1 MSRAIPVF
9 SRCFGCLLMQTHLE
23 QYSKPSKT
31 FKTFNKV
38 THGFS
43 LVPTVSESKQYFFTQ
58 TRSLSSKV
66 TNGNSE
72 TNNGKNQGKEE
83 NVKTEAETNLASSQA
98 LEDRHEP
105 PEVVSIVQTSSK
117 LAKAFQAA
125 RAMTSSGKAAEKES
139 QTPTD
144 TQQSSEPVLKPY
156 KQRRRKVNYQKY
168 TDNNTITALRALND
182 YLLKSSDLE
191 HLRKTSRRSPYDR
204 DPKEPPLM
212 VYLRSDV
219 ENKAVE
225 IWGSREALER
235 EKKKRKERDDAL
247 KENQF
252 LLKSSMK
259 EYDFFGEQEVK
270 RKQSIFSLRSGK
282 VVLSAIAI
290 NTANMIFKTVAWLY
304 SGSSSM
310 FSEAIHSAADVCNQV
325 ILAFGIQQ
333 SIRKP
338 SKIHPYGFASAQ
350 YVSSLISGVA
360 IFCVGAGLSY
370 YHGITG
376 LINPE
381 PIGSLFWSYCILGGS
396 LLTEGATL
404 VIAINAIRRGAQK
417 QGMPFWEYV
426 WRSRDPSVNVV
437 FLEDTAAVLGVTAAA
452 CCMGLTSLTGNPL
465 YDSIGSIAVGT
476 ILASVSGFLIYTNTD
491 ALVGRSIP
499 DHDLAR
505 IREVL
510 ENDVMVRGIYD
521 VKATD
526 MGVNMIRFKSEI
538 DFDGA
543 EVTRAYLDRIDI
555 EALLKEVQSLET
567 LEEFEVF
574 MLLHG
579 ERIIDALGAEVDRI
593 EKEIKKANPE
603 VRHVDLEI
611 L

>member
-1 MSRAIPVF
+1 MKDISQPEQACRLLQSHNQPCRVTLRSQKCFHNSSSQVQFVRLVSLYRVHTRSLCSQNSNKNGGNSEKKSQTIP
-9 SRCFGCLLMQTHLE
+9 GE
-23 QYSKPSKT
+23 KT
-31 FKTFNKV
+31 KNEFK
-38 THGFS
+38 
-43 LVPTVSESKQYFFTQ
+43 SESK
-58 TRSLSSKV
+58 
-66 TNGNSE
+66 
-72 TNNGKNQGKEE
+72 NQEE
-83 NVKTEAETNLASSQA
+83 RYEER
-98 LEDRHEP
+98 DEP

-117 LAKAFQAA
+117 LAKAFKAA
-125 RAMTSSGKAAEKES
+125 RASVGISSAKEAS
-139 QTPTD
+139 KKEATEIQKD
-144 TQQSSEPVLKPY
+144 EVLKPY
-156 KQRRRKVNYQKY
+156 KQRRRKVNYVKY
-168 TDNNTITALRALND
+168 TDNNTITALRAMND

-191 HLRKTSRRSPYDR
+191 HLRKTARRSPYDR
-204 DPKEPPLM
+204 DPREPPLM
-212 VYLRSDV
+212 VYLRSDI
-219 ENKAVE
+219 EHKAIE
-225 IWGSREALER
+225 IWGSKEALER
-235 EKKKRKERDDAL
+235 ERKKRKEKDDAL
-247 KENQF
+247 KENLF
-252 LLKSSMK
+252 LLKSSIR
-259 EYDFFGEQEVK
+259 EFDIFGEQK
-270 RKQSIFSLRSGK
+270 AHQAKSQRSIFTTGSGK

-290 NTANMIFKTVAWLY
+290 NTANLIFKSVAWLY
-304 SGSSSM
+304 SGSASM
-310 FSEAIHSAADVCNQV
+310 FSEAVHSAADVCNQV

-333 SIRKP
+333 SIRRP
-338 SKIHPYGFASAQ
+338 SKVHPYGFASVQ

-370 YHGITG
+370 YHGIMG

-396 LLTEGATL
+396 VLSEGATL
-404 VIAINAIRRGAQK
+404 VIAINAIRGGARK
-417 QGMPFWEYV
+417 QGMQFWEYV

-437 FLEDTAAVLGVTAAA
+437 FMEDLAAVLGVTAAA

-465 YDSIGSIAVGT
+465 YDSMGSIAVGT

-499 DHDLAR
+499 EYDLAK

-526 MGVNMIRFKSEI
+526 MGVNQIRFKSEI

-543 EVTRAYLDRIDI
+543 EVTRSYLDRIDI
-555 EALLKEVQSLET
+555 EALLKEVKSLGT
-567 LEEFEVF
+567 LEEFEAF